1 MIQPA
6 LEHHAPATA
15 GEASKPKMALIA
27 AMAIVSMASAAA
39 RADDFNHWEVRGRVV
54 RIDTAG
60 GSDGIGAL
68 GLPADVIIVQ
78 SKTVPEVD
86 VSYFFSR
93 NISAELVL
101 TYPQKMDVAINA
113 GGIGH
118 IGTVSVLPP
127 DLMAQYHFFPD
138 GAFDPY
144 LGAGL
149 NLTWI
154 TKVDLRAPSV
164 APLSLDVSKISVGPV
179 AQFGLD
185 YKFDRKWVV
194 NVDVKYESMGFDLTS
209 SGNKVSNLHV
219 DPWLFSLGAGYKF

>member
-1 MIQPA
+1 
-6 LEHHAPATA
+6 
-15 GEASKPKMALIA
+15 
-27 AMAIVSMASAAA
+27 
-39 RADDFNHWEVRGRVV
+39 
-54 RIDTAG
+54 
-60 GSDGIGAL
+60 
-68 GLPADVIIVQ
+68 VQ
-78 SKTVPEVD
+78 SKTIPEVD
-86 VSYFFSR
+86 ISYFYSKS
-93 NISAELVL
+93 ISAELVL

-127 DLMAQYHFFPD
+127 DLIAQYHFFPD
-138 GAFDPY
+138 GALDPY
-144 LGAGL
+144 LGVGF

-164 APLSLDVSKISVGPV
+164 APLALDVSKISVGPV

-185 YKFDRKWVV
+185 YKFARNWVV
-194 NVDVKYESMGFDLTS
+194 NMDVKYESMGFDLTS